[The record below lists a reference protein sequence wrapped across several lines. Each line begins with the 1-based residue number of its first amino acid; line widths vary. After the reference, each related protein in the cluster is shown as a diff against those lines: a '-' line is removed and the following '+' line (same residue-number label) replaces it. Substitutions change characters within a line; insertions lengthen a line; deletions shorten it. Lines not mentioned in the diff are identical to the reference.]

1 MGFWKNIGNAQKN
14 KVALDKANHTV
25 KVEKGLLIGAVGA
38 LAASMYTTR
47 KYKKKFLEAG
57 DDVTTKTDCLG
68 EKIDEAKKKM
78 EETKKK
84 IDNKVNQIK
93 NKGKTEI
100 DETQADFTE
109 VAETVEDAAEETTDV
124 VVDVVDEIVKEFN
137 EA

>member
-68 EKIDEAKKKM
+68 EKIEGAKKKM

-84 IDNKVNQIK
+84 LDSKVNQIK

-109 VAETVEDAAEETTDV
+109 VEDAAEETTDV

>member
-25 KVEKGLLIGAVGA
+25 KVEKGLLIGAIGA

-68 EKIDEAKKKM
+68 EKIDVAKKKM

-109 VAETVEDAAEETTDV
+109 VEDVAEETTDA